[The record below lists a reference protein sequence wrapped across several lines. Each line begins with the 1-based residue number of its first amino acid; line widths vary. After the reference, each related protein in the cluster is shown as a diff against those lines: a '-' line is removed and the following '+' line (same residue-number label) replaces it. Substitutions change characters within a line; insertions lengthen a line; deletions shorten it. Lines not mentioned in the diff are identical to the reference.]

1 MIPTIRKFWGNS
13 LILAFPLF
21 ILNGCSTA
29 PEKAAPGKYVP
40 KTIRVEIYQ
49 MKFQPDTLTVHQG
62 DTVEWINKDMVA
74 HDVTQVPNSTWTSSN
89 MPPGKSWKMAVA
101 ESDDY
106 YCSIHVVMVGKL
118 IVEKT

>member
-1 MIPTIRKFWGNS
+1 MIPIRKFRGNS

-21 ILNGCSTA
+21 ILSSCSTS
-29 PEKAAPGKYVP
+29 PEKTAPAKYTP
-40 KTIRVEIYQ
+40 KTFRVEISQ
-49 MKFQPDTLTVHQG
+49 MKFQPATITVHQG

-74 HDVTQVPNSTWTSSN
+74 HDVTQVPNSTWTSSSLA
-89 MPPGKSWKMAVA
+89 PGKSWKMAVA

-118 IVEKT
+118 IVQKP